1 MHDHSFLLVSTSYFE
16 RKSIANLKL
25 DAESENVMDR
35 DMGFWVGLSS
45 EGVWE
50 CVRSLLPV
58 SVVPKSLQND
68 FIAMEVVMKN
78 GKKHVIFRG
87 LATLVNDSDVK
98 LGISICHVSSI
109 HGHNRSSGTSSF
121 NIVPGASAVLPWR
134 STSKDSDECLLV
146 RPCVNH
152 PEPPYS
158 WGCAVAVGSGY
169 AYGKDQSCIDQGSLY
184 RQKQETKM
192 PNFTFKLNQL
202 EKKDILLRCSSTG
215 SRQFWLSVGAD
226 ASVLHTELNA
236 PVYDWRISINSPL
249 KLESRLPCPAEFT
262 IWEKT
267 KEGNCVERQHGI
279 ISSRRSV
286 HICSAD
292 IQKSI
297 YLTLFVQG
305 GWVLEKVITLV

>member
-87 LATLVNDSDVK
+87 LATVVNDSDVK

-146 RPCVNH
+146 RPCINH

-292 IQKSI
+292 IQKSVMQDNNGEI
-297 YLTLFVQG
+297 G
-305 GWVLEKVITLV
+305 